1 MPMLLGLTPCGAKT
15 RRCLGQRHQPSAQ
28 ANGLECRDLPGS
40 QLRVDEVV
48 EAVARVGGRLTVS
61 FEKTETAPAC
71 RAHRQRSDDPS
82 RRMLPLAQSG
92 AVFCSRLLIVQ

>member
-28 ANGLECRDLPGS
+28 AIGLECRDLQVA
-40 QLRVDEVV
+40 QLRVDEGV

-61 FEKTETAPAC
+61 FEKIEIALAC
-71 RAHRQRSDDPS
+71 RPHRERSDDPS
-82 RRMLPLAQSG
+82 RRMLPLDQSR
-92 AVFCSRLLIVQ
+92 ADFCLRLP